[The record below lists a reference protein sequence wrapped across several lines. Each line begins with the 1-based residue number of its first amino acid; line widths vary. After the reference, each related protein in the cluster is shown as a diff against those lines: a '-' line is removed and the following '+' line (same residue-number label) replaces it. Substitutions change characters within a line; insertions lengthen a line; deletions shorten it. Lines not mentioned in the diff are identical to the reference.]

1 MVKTWHS
8 LKMPPRIQSQR
19 VLPYLSSSTSP
30 CVSSTSTTTTTTLTQ
45 FPTSSCSSSPSRR
58 TFTSTPAPQTR
69 LRRMMFDWLGS
80 EGQRL
85 KTHEPGKYKYV
96 TNLKELGSDSP
107 DPFLLSRRPF
117 PLNLNFV
124 SEPVLS
130 EDLREE
136 IFRRVVVLKK
146 SVRAVS
152 VELKV
157 DVRRVAAVVRLV
169 SLERQWRSQVSFFSS
184 FFLSLCN
191 FSFLGWLACND
202 EPKYKIL
209 D

>member
-1 MVKTWHS
+1 
-8 LKMPPRIQSQR
+8 
-19 VLPYLSSSTSP
+19 
-30 CVSSTSTTTTTTLTQ
+30 
-45 FPTSSCSSSPSRR
+45 
-58 TFTSTPAPQTR
+58 
-69 LRRMMFDWLGS
+69 MFDWLGS

-157 DVRRVAAVVRLV
+157 DMRRVAAVVRLV
-169 SLERQWRSQVSFFSS
+169 SLERQWRSQVSFS
-184 FFLSLCN
+184 FLFVVVMH
-191 FSFLGWLACND
+191 FSFLGELACND
-202 EPKYKIL
+202 ESKYKIF